1 MLHGRVLDRA
11 GQPVAGATVAVSGPR
26 ASVVMRTGADGAFRA
41 EWLPAGEYRLIAVGT
56 LPPRTTSVLLT
67 IGADADRVQN
77 LTHG

>member
-1 MLHGRVLDRA
+1 
-11 GQPVAGATVAVSGPR
+11 
-26 ASVVMRTGADGAFRA
+26 MRTGADGAFRA

-77 LTHG
+77 LTLG